1 VVVEGDRCEVCTVSI
16 TLSLLHEGFADC

>member
-16 TLSLLHEGFADC
+16 TLDLFHEGFSDC